1 MIMALKNGWIRIRHH
16 KPPYDNWM
24 IQGSDNAACIGYIA
38 KFLDY
43 VLNKTKELSLY
54 QKVTLSDLKGNVV
67 EYTEF
72 IDGREFFLP
81 EERVEKIKGIQLV
94 EKHFSD
100 F

>member
-1 MIMALKNGWIRIRHH
+1 
-16 KPPYDNWM
+16 
-24 IQGSDNAACIGYIA
+24 
-38 KFLDY
+38 
-43 VLNKTKELSLY
+43 LSLY

-81 EERVEKIKGIQLV
+81 EERVERIKGIQLV
-94 EKHFSD
+94 EKHISD